1 MHRLF
6 QLSRNGNY
14 WLMLAG
20 LCLLMEVTALL
31 YQYVLDEPPCVVCIH
46 VRIGVLAVFLLAIA
60 GWLLR
65 SINSLAAM
73 IHLGIAAVSAVMLER
88 AWELFGTERG
98 FIIGSCD
105 FNLGLPD
112 WLALDRWL
120 PAVFEVQTTC
130 GYTPVLFFGITMA
143 EALLFLFAML
153 LLSSLLLAGLHLKA
167 GNSEG

>member
-1 MHRLF
+1 MHKLF
-6 QLSRNGNY
+6 QLSKNGNY

-20 LCLLMEVTALL
+20 LCILMEMVALL

-46 VRIGVLAVFLLAIA
+46 VRIGILAVFLLAIA
-60 GWLLR
+60 GLMLR
-65 SINSLAAM
+65 NFNSLAAIM
-73 IHLGIAAVSAVMLER
+73 HLGVAAVSAVMLER
-88 AWELFGTERG
+88 AWELLGTERG

-120 PAVFEVQTTC
+120 PALFEVQTTC

-143 EALLFLFAML
+143 EALLFLFAVL
-153 LLSSLLLAGLHLKA
+153 LLSSVLLAGLHLKI
-167 GNSEG
+167 GGREG

>member
-1 MHRLF
+1 MQKLLNFSKH
-6 QLSRNGNY
+6 GGY
-14 WLMLAG
+14 WLMLTG
-20 LCLLMEVTALL
+20 VCILLEAIALL

-46 VRIGVLAVFLLAIA
+46 VRIGVLVVFLLAVA
-60 GWLLR
+60 GLLLR
-65 SINSLAAM
+65 SAKMLAAM
-73 IHLGIAAVSAVMLER
+73 THLAIAGVSAVMLER
-88 AWELFGTERG
+88 SWELLGTERG

-143 EALLFLFAML
+143 EALLFLFAAL

-167 GNSEG
+167 GGGEA